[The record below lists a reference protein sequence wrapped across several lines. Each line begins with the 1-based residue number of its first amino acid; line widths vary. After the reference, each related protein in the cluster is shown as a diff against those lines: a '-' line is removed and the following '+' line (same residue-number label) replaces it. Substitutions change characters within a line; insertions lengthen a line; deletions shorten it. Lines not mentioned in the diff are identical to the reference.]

1 MSGHT
6 PRFTARAPD
15 PRNVA
20 RHFRKERC
28 VSVAACDVELRIL
41 VERTRRT
48 THPET
53 VAGLHADMDEVLDI
67 RTRLAFDEAAKLA
80 LRLVQED

>member
-1 MSGHT
+1 MSHT
-6 PRFTARAPD
+6 PRFTAKAPD
-15 PRNVA
+15 SRAVP
-20 RHFRKERC
+20 RHFRLERC
-28 VSVAACDVELRIL
+28 ITVAACDAELRIL
-41 VERTRRT
+41 VERMSRT

-67 RTRLAFDEAAKLA
+67 RTRLAFDEAATLA